1 MKDINEISPMTAN
14 ELVQAG
20 AMFIDVRERGE
31 LEEQAF
37 IVSNIQNIPFSTF
50 DEHYQD
56 IPKDKKLIL
65 ACHSGVRSFR
75 VAQFL
80 VIQGWDA
87 ENIYNLDGGIL
98 AWTMDRLPTK
108 IGKRSFTMAKPASSC
123 GCESGSSGSCC

>member
-1 MKDINEISPMTAN
+1 MIAR
-14 ELVQAG
+14 ELTESG
-20 AMFIDVRERGE
+20 ALFIDVREQVE
-31 LEEQAF
+31 LDEQAY

-50 DEHYQD
+50 DEHYQN

-65 ACHSGVRSFR
+65 ACRSGVRSLR

-87 ENIYNLDGGIL
+87 ENIYNLKGGIL

-108 IGKRSFTMAKPASSC
+108 IGKRSFTMAKPTSSC
-123 GCESGSSGSCC
+123 GCASDSSGTCC

>member
-1 MKDINEISPMTAN
+1 MIDIKEISPITAN
-14 ELVQAG
+14 ELAQAG

-37 IVSNIQNIPFSTF
+37 IVSNIQNIPFSKF

-80 VIQGWDA
+80 VIHGWDA
-87 ENIYNLDGGIL
+87 ENIYNLKGGIL

-123 GCESGSSGSCC
+123 GCGSGSSGSCC